1 MNKKIIDINKI
12 FGSRVKE
19 ARINKGFSQEKFAEM
34 LGIGVS
40 TLSKIECAK
49 SYPTPDTMNK
59 IINTLEIEP
68 YLLFMD
74 SNQVD
79 SEKMYK
85 LIISKIKDLKAN
97 ETKLKVAYDFIMQ
110 LK

>member
-1 MNKKIIDINKI
+1 MNKKTLDINKI

-68 YLLFMD
+68 YLLFID
-74 SNQVD
+74 NNHID

-85 LIISKIKDLKAN
+85 SLMAKLKDLKTN
-97 ETKLKVAYDFIMQ
+97 EIKLKIAYDFLMQ

>member
-12 FGSRVKE
+12 FASRVKE

-85 LIISKIKDLKAN
+85 SIISKIKDLKAN

>member
-1 MNKKIIDINKI
+1 
-12 FGSRVKE
+12 
-19 ARINKGFSQEKFAEM
+19 M

-85 LIISKIKDLKAN
+85 SIISKIKDLKAN